1 VIKTIEMIVVE
12 KKGKGTMM
20 DRSPSMEMECWDGWV
35 GRIRYLIIRNGAR
48 GRAGPGRWSDLIAPK
63 PTTTS

>member
-1 VIKTIEMIVVE
+1 MIVVE

-35 GRIRYLIIRNGAR
+35 GRRRIRYLIIRNGAR
-48 GRAGPGRWSDLIAPK
+48 GRAGPGRSSDLIAPK